1 MPARTKIENSTRKY
15 GFKNSTSKD
24 GSLSAH
30 ISKYTNDRLARYC
43 KEAGLNRTR
52 FIEECINEKLETAE
66 KDLYMSK
73 SKEELV
79 EILLAR

>member
-1 MPARTKIENSTRKY
+1 MPARTKLEDSKRKF
-15 GFKNSTSKD
+15 GFKNSASKD

-30 ISKYTNDRLARYC
+30 ISKFTNERLARYC

-52 FIEECINEKLETAE
+52 FIEECINEKLENVE
-66 KDLYMSK
+66 RELYMSK

-79 EILLAR
+79 DLLLAR